1 MAPLSRTVNTPHTS
15 RRALIGSVTLFM
27 LLGLSWSLFTLRG
40 CNKTTTDA
48 GKMEMKLGGKSY
60 VLEIV
65 DDDAKRQLGMGGRKE
80 IPDGTGMMFVFKN
93 SMTREFLMRDCPI
106 PIDIIFLDGAQ
117 RVTAMHTMTVEEP
130 QKSTELALQY
140 EQRLKKY
147 SSRFGCQFAI
157 EVAGDALKGLN
168 IKPGD
173 KLEFDGEALKKR
185 AK

>member
-1 MAPLSRTVNTPHTS
+1 MAPLTRSINTHPTS
-15 RRALIGSVTLFM
+15 RRALIGSMTLFM

-40 CNKTTTDA
+40 CNKTPDA

-60 VLEIV
+60 MLEIV

-93 SMTREFLMRDCPI
+93 SVTREFVMRDCPI
-106 PIDIIFLDGAQ
+106 AIDIIYLDGAQ

-130 QKSTELALQY
+130 RKETELAFQY
-140 EQRLKKY
+140 ESRLKKY

-157 EVAGDALKGLN
+157 EIAGGALKGLN